1 MEGLYKGFYSLGVR
15 SIFLKT
21 AVNAK
26 QKTLTFT
33 FEL

>member
-26 QKTLTFT
+26 QKNSNIYI
-33 FEL
+33 